1 MPVEETGL
9 YSPFLLERFRDAQL
23 LGFNG
28 EANFHFLFWVI
39 LTRYTCLFAQTIGT
53 VLGSWKPR

>member
-23 LGFNG
+23 LGFN
-28 EANFHFLFWVI
+28 E
-39 LTRYTCLFAQTIGT
+39 CL
-53 VLGSWKPR
+53 